1 MICLSGHGEVGTLQ
15 SLACLAIEN
24 LVRKSLDQVG
34 LGRGGED
41 GGDDH
46 DDVTD
51 IGGHGDRPDFCHF
64 FSTNV
69 L

>member
-34 LGRGGED
+34 KD
-41 GGDDH
+41 GD
-46 DDVTD
+46 
-51 IGGHGDRPDFCHF
+51 GHGDDD
-64 FSTNV
+64 NMV
-69 L
+69 LVMVRT

>member
-1 MICLSGHGEVGTLQ
+1 M
-15 SLACLAIEN
+15 
-24 LVRKSLDQVG
+24 DQVG

-69 L
+69 LSGSIFLHMKSRKLWQKFRDKTA